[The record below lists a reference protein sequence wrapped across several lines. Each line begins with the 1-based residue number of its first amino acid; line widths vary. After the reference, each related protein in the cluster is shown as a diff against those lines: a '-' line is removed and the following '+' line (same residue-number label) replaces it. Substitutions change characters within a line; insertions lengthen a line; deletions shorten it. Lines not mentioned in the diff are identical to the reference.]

1 MTVSYIREQ
10 FKFIED
16 AEGFMS
22 VNERTHS
29 PAQAT
34 VEYRFSNTAQIT
46 VWTDR
51 ADDYVTISGPDGT
64 SLDANELCQSS
75 ALRLDQYR
83 DVVSKNWKAII
94 EPKLGF
100 GENPDPL
107 KHIPPPPEI
116 IVAYKKARSEMENV
130 LRSLEN
136 QRKTTKQ
143 LEQILLLI
151 FVVCVLGTVFV
162 RCSA

>member
-1 MTVSYIREQ
+1 MSISYIREQ
-10 FKFIED
+10 FKFIEG

-22 VNERTHS
+22 VNERTYS
-29 PAQAT
+29 PAQVT
-34 VEYRFSNTAQIT
+34 VEYRFSNASQIA

-64 SLDANELCQSS
+64 SADANELCQSS

-83 DVVSKNWKAII
+83 DIVSKNWKAII

-107 KHIPPPPEI
+107 KYIPPTPEEI
-116 IVAYKKARSEMENV
+116 AASKNARSEMENA
-130 LRSLEN
+130 LQALEN
-136 QRKTTKQ
+136 QRKNTKK
-143 LEQILLLI
+143 LDWLLLVI
-151 FVVCVLGTVFV
+151 FVISFLVSVFMAV
-162 RCSA
+162 S